1 MKNWLLSASAL
12 AGGMLLATNA
22 FAQTAPEAQT
32 TPDATAP
39 ARTDIPTASTE
50 PEDDAR
56 SGQEIVVTG
65 SRIRTPN
72 EVSAVPITTI
82 SVQQLTQTART
93 SIGDALNDLPQ
104 LQSTYSQSNST
115 RFLGTGALNLLDL
128 RGLGTSR
135 TLVLVNG
142 RRHVG
147 ADILNNAVSV
157 DVNTIPTDLV
167 ERVDIVTGGNSAV
180 YGSDAIAG
188 VVNFVMKDK
197 FEGLQLRAQ
206 GGVSDK
212 GDAGSYFISGTAGKN
227 FADGRGN
234 IAVNAEYTHSEDLF
248 GSDRKSYRRRD
259 GFVTTNVD
267 AAGAGVNGNLNFDGR
282 PDATFFRDLRLGTI
296 SDGGL
301 VAFPG
306 AAPGANTTAR
316 CGRDGLGRAF
326 TCNYLFQPGGTIAA
340 QTGTAIG
347 VAQVRQLHLR
357 QARLASATSVAT
369 ATPAVKACC
378 SSCCRGSTATPPTS
392 SAISRFRRP
401 SCPSSKRSTSGRVRF
416 RSADRVRPSTPAA
429 RSTAPTSARASTI
442 RSWVRTRE
450 PRLPR
455 KPRPLRITA

>member
-22 FAQTAPEAQT
+22 LAQTAPEAQA

-50 PEDDAR
+50 PEDSTTR
-56 SGQEIVVTG
+56 SGEEIVVTG

-306 AAPGANTTAR
+306 AAPGANTAAR

-340 QTGTAIG
+340 QTGSAIG
-347 VAQVRQLHLR
+347 VAQG
-357 QARLASATSVAT
+357 TAT
-369 ATPAVKACC
+369 APAASPAGVSYVGGNGNTGREGVLLQLLPRLDRYA
-378 SSCCRGSTATPPTS
+378 AN
-392 SAISRFRRP
+392 ISRCRRR
-401 SCPSSKRSTSGRVRF
+401 SCPSSRRSTCERVRF
-416 RSADRVRPSTPAA
+416 RSAARGRPSTPAA
-429 RSTAPTSARASTI
+429 RSTAPTSARVWTI
-442 RSWVRTRE
+442 RS
-450 PRLPR
+450 
-455 KPRPLRITA
+455 